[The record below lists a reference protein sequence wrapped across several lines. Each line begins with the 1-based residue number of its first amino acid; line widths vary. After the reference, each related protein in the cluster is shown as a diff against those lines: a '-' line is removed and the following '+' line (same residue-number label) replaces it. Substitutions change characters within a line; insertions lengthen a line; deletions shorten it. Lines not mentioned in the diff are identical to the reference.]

1 MGQFAGLFY
10 TGDAQALRGVYD
22 APYHVM
28 GRHALCARA
37 IASDGGAMALVV
49 GRLRNAA
56 ALRADVRPLGEK
68 YTASDSALLLGAYR
82 LWGEDCAEKLEGEA
96 LLIVVDQDAERL
108 ILSTDR
114 MGAAGSLFYGAA
126 WRLRVIRSR
135 FCACRAFRGASLARG
150 SGCSSGWGRRER
162 RG

>member
-49 GRLRNAA
+49 GRLRNAT

-82 LWGEDCAEKLEGEA
+82 LWGEDCAEK
-96 LLIVVDQDAERL
+96 I
-108 ILSTDR
+108 R
-114 MGAAGSLFYGAA
+114 M
-126 WRLRVIRSR
+126 RS
-135 FCACRAFRGASLARG
+135 G
-150 SGCSSGWGRRER
+150 
-162 RG
+162 